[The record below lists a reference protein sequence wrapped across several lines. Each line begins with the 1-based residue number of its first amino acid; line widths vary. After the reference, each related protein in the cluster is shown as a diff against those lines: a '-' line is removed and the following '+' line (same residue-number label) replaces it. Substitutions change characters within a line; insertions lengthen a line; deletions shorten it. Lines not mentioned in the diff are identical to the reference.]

1 MAGLRCVIYVLPV
14 HKTYFVTKILGT
26 SMTEAGIV
34 DGCHVLLEA
43 KDIPESR
50 DIVIACREGIVS
62 N

>member
-1 MAGLRCVIYVLPV
+1 
-14 HKTYFVTKILGT
+14 
-26 SMTEAGIV
+26 MTEAGIV

>member
-1 MAGLRCVIYVLPV
+1 MAGWRCVIYVLPV

-43 KDIPESR
+43 KDISESR

>member
-1 MAGLRCVIYVLPV
+1 MRCVIYVLPI
-14 HKTYFVTKILGT
+14 HKTYFVTKIHDT

-43 KDIPESR
+43 KGIPESM